1 MLKINTQEELLSLL
15 KVISSEAVAVTKMM
29 KESADPT
36 VSSYLKQYEKDESV
50 FGSLS
55 EQEDEQEDEQDEGPP
70 PGAETTP
77 DEDEQAETESEPEP
91 EEDQAV
97 DAGVSFD
104 SITRAINNLRSGK
117 SLKNAD
123 VKKQASDY
131 YDKLSDSERKAL
143 LVFLDS
149 LSEIISGTLQGKDA
163 QDPSEPPVSISFKS
177 DQSSEDQP
185 TEPEEENEESSE
197 AQSDEEPPPESEE
210 EDTTPPIRVNESQDM
225 EALRKKVRRMML
237 RG

>member
-55 EQEDEQEDEQDEGPP
+55 EQ
-70 PGAETTP
+70 
-77 DEDEQAETESEPEP
+77 EDEQAETESEPEP

-197 AQSDEEPPPESEE
+197 AQIDEEPPPESEE

>member
-55 EQEDEQEDEQDEGPP
+55 EQEDEQEDEQEEGPP
-70 PGAETTP
+70 PGAEAP
-77 DEDEQAETESEPEP
+77 EEDDEPETESEPE
-91 EEDQAV
+91 EDQTA
-97 DAGVSFD
+97 DTGVSFD

-163 QDPSEPPVSISFKS
+163 QDPSEPPVSIRFGS
-177 DQSSEDQP
+177 DQSSDSQTP
-185 TEPEEENEESSE
+185 EPEEEAEESSE
-197 AQSDEEPPPESEE
+197 AESAEEPPPESEE
-210 EDTTPPIRVNESQDM
+210 EDTTPPIRVNESQDID
-225 EALRKKVRRMML
+225 ALRKKVRRMML